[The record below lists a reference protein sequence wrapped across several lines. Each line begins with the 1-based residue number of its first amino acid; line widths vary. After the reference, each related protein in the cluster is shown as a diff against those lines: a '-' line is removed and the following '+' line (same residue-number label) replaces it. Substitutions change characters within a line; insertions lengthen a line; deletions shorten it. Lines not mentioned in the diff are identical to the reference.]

1 MNQPLR
7 ILIVEDEL
15 LTALAIEEHLS
26 EAGYA
31 VCGKAADHA
40 AALDLM
46 RKEVPDLVLIDVHL
60 GDGETDGIV
69 TARDLT
75 RIKPIP
81 IIYLTARTDL
91 QAFERAKGTKPLAYL
106 LKPFRPSEL
115 AMQVELALQNFYE
128 GETAAVVGM
137 SDHLYVPEGQ
147 NKLLRV
153 NHAGILLLKAEGPY
167 SEFFLT
173 EAEFSRLYPEKIY
186 RTEKPILMSVG
197 FGHLLSNLPE
207 NFYKVSRS
215 LAINLDYLDRVEY
228 SRVFV
233 AGCEVTLPEG
243 GHKALMDRLNIIRSR
258 KKK

>member
-15 LTALAIEEHLS
+15 LTAVAIEEHLS
-26 EAGYA
+26 EAGYM
-31 VCGKAADHA
+31 VCGKAANHA
-40 AALDLM
+40 TALDLM
-46 RKEVPDLVLIDVHL
+46 RTEHPDLALIDVYL

-81 IIYLTARTDL
+81 VIYLTARTDL
-91 QAFERAKGTKPLAYL
+91 EAFARAKGTKPLAYL
-106 LKPFRPSEL
+106 YKPFRSAEL
-115 AMQVELALQNFYE
+115 AMQIELALQNFYQ
-128 GETAAVVGM
+128 GETATIVSM
-137 SDHLYVPEGQ
+137 SDHMYVPEGQ

-153 NHAGILLLKAEGPY
+153 NHEGLLVLKAERAY
-167 SEFFLT
+167 TEFFLT
-173 EAEFSRLYPEKIY
+173 QAEFSRLYPEKTY
-186 RTEKPILMSVG
+186 RSGQPLLMSVG

-228 SRVFV
+228 SRIFV
-233 AGCEVTLPEG
+233 GECEVTLPEG